1 MTTTNETKR
10 NVPAIA
16 AEVDNDPQA
25 PSLILTFGN
34 GAKIVLRS
42 GDVNPAV
49 RMQAMMHGFKQ
60 KLVDAAAITRNPDT
74 GRSAT
79 IEDKFAAVK
88 EVYDRLMAGQ
98 WNKGRGDGTG
108 SGGLLFKALC
118 RVYPTKTPDA
128 IREFLAKKSDAEKT
142 ALRGNPKIAEAIAAI
157 RAEVGTT
164 ANIDT
169 DGLLDELAGD
179 AE

>member
-16 AEVDNDPQA
+16 ADINNRV
-25 PSLILTFGN
+25 LVLTFGN
-34 GAKIVLRS
+34 GEKIELNADSVP
-42 GDVNPAV
+42 DTIAE
-49 RMQAMMHGFKQ
+49 QAMMHGFKQ
-60 KLVDAAAITRNPDT
+60 KLVDAAAITRNPKT

-79 IEDKFAAVK
+79 IADKFAAVK
-88 EVYDRLMAGQ
+88 EVYDRLIAGQ

-108 SGGLLFKALC
+108 AGGLLFKALC

-128 IREFLAKKSDAEKT
+128 IREFLAKKSDAVKT
-142 ALRGNPKIAEAIAAI
+142 ALRGNPKVAEAIAAI
-157 RAEVGTT
+157 RAEVGATT
-164 ANIDT
+164 NINT
-169 DGLLDELAGD
+169 DGLLDELAGE

>member
-10 NVPAIA
+10 NVPAIEA
-16 AEVDNDPQA
+16 AINDVTGV
-25 PSLILTFGN
+25 LVLTFSN
-34 GAKIVLRS
+34 GRDITVKADEL
-42 GDVNPAV
+42 AV
-49 RMQAMMHGFKQ
+49 GIQRYAMLHGLKQ

-79 IEDKFAAVK
+79 IEDKFEAVK
-88 EVYDRLMAGQ
+88 EVYDRLLAGQ
-98 WNKGRGDGTG
+98 WNKARGDGTG

-157 RAEVGTT
+157 RAEAGTT

>member
-1 MTTTNETKR
+1 MTTTTNETKR

-16 AEVDNDPQA
+16 AEVNLGA
-25 PSLILTFGN
+25 INTLTLTFSH
-34 GAKIVLRS
+34 GAVLTLDAGEVPR
-42 GDVNPAV
+42 DIQLA
-49 RMQAMMHGFKQ
+49 AMMHGFKQ
-60 KLVDAAAITRNPDT
+60 KLVDAAAITRNPET

-88 EVYDRLMAGQ
+88 EVYDRLIAGQ

-157 RAEVGTT
+157 RAEAGTT